1 MTGLSEAHIGI
12 EMAAEEDTKGVLQE
26 LQEHLRRGSA
36 GFSEAKEEDNKGG
49 LPTLEEKKA

>member
-1 MTGLSEAHIGI
+1 
-12 EMAAEEDTKGVLQE
+12 MAAEEDTKGVLQE
-26 LQEHLRRGSA
+26 LQEHLRVSA